1 MQSEGTKSRRAPA
14 QLSAISL
21 GIVCPMANEEISAAA
36 FVSEVLEKC
45 RQEGFKSVTF
55 FAILDR
61 KSTDQTR
68 NILDNLA
75 RRQTDLRVVWAP
87 QNKCVV
93 DAYLVGYHEALTAG
107 CDWVLEI
114 DAGFSHQPSDI
125 SQFFT
130 RMREGY
136 DCVFGSRFCRGG
148 SIKESSLRRYLI
160 SRGGSIVSNALLGT
174 SLKDM
179 TGGFELFSRS
189 TLQHVLDKGI
199 RSRGPFFQT
208 EIKAYCRRLKVVEV
222 PIQYRGAR
230 HQVGSAAL
238 KDSFS
243 NLWRLFQL
251 RLQGEL

>member
-1 MQSEGTKSRRAPA
+1 MRAPA
-14 QLSAISL
+14 QLSDISL
-21 GIVCPMANEEISAAA
+21 GIVCPMANEENCADGVYERGAGEMPSGR
-36 FVSEVLEKC
+36 FQVRHLLCDPRPKEH
-45 RQEGFKSVTF
+45 GP
-55 FAILDR
+55 
-61 KSTDQTR
+61 
-68 NILDNLA
+68 NA
-75 RRQTDLRVVWAP
+75 RDPRRIWPRDKLICGSCGRP

-93 DAYLVGYHEALTAG
+93 DAYLVGYREALMAG

-125 SQFFT
+125 SQFFA

-179 TGGFELFSRS
+179 TGGFELFSRA
-189 TLQHVLDKGI
+189 TLQYLLDKGI

-222 PIQYRGAR
+222 PIQYRGAS

-238 KDSFS
+238 KDSFR

>member
-1 MQSEGTKSRRAPA
+1 METEGAKSMRAPV
-14 QLSAISL
+14 QLSSISL
-21 GIVCPMANEEISAAA
+21 GIVCPMANEENCAAA
-36 FVSEVLEKC
+36 FVTEVLEKC
-45 RQEGFKSVTF
+45 RPEGFKSVTF

-61 KSTDQTR
+61 KSTDRTR
-68 NILDNLA
+68 DILNDLA
-75 RRQTDLRVVWAP
+75 TRRSDLRVVWAP
-87 QNKCVV
+87 ENKCVV
-93 DAYLVGYHEALTAG
+93 DAYLVGYRKTLTAG

-125 SQFFT
+125 SQFFA

-136 DCVFGSRFCRGG
+136 DCVFGSRFSRGG

-189 TLQHVLDKGI
+189 TLEYLLDKGI

-208 EIKAYCRRLKVVEV
+208 EIKAYCRHLSVVEV
-222 PIQYRGAR
+222 PIQYRGAS

>member
-1 MQSEGTKSRRAPA
+1 METEGAKSMRAPA
-14 QLSAISL
+14 QLSDISL
-21 GIVCPMANEEISAAA
+21 GIVCPMANEENCAAE
-36 FVSEVLEKC
+36 FVTEVLEKC

-61 KSTDQTR
+61 KSTDNSR
-68 NILDNLA
+68 NILDDLA
-75 RRQTDLRVVWAP
+75 TRQTDLRVMWAP
-87 QNKCVV
+87 QNRCVV
-93 DAYLVGYHEALTAG
+93 DAYLVGYREALLAG

-125 SQFFT
+125 GQFFA

-148 SIKESSLRRYLI
+148 SVKESSLRRYLI

-174 SLKDM
+174 TLKDM
-179 TGGFELFSRS
+179 TGGFELFSRPS
-189 TLQHVLDKGI
+189 LQHVLDQGI

-222 PIQYRGAR
+222 PIQYGGAS

-238 KDSFS
+238 KDSFR